1 MRRTL
6 ILKFHLR
13 DFAGGSA
20 VESPPCN
27 VGDLGSIPGQG
38 SRILHESEQLGL
50 YVADTDTKHC
60 NEKSQVTQQRSHMP
74 HLRSNAAK

>member
-38 SRILHESEQLGL
+38 TRI
-50 YVADTDTKHC
+50 
-60 NEKSQVTQQRSHMP
+60 P
-74 HLRSNAAK
+74 HAWSN

>member
-1 MRRTL
+1 MRCTL
-6 ILKFHLR
+6 ILKFHMR
-13 DFAGGSA
+13 DFPGGSA

-60 NEKSQVTQQRSHMP
+60 NEKSQVTQRRSHMP